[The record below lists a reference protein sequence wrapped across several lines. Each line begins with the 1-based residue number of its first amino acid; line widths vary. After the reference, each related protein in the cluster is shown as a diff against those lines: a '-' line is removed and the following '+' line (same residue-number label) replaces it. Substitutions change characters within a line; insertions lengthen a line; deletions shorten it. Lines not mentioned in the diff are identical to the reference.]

1 MVDVIKVD
9 GLSQFVRNLK
19 KIDKDLPKAVR
30 KSFNA
35 AADLLLADIKPLVPV
50 RSGAAVNTVRST
62 STQTAA
68 RVSGGGKRAP
78 YYPWL
83 DFGGKVGRK
92 KSTVRPFIKTG
103 RYIYGAYYRDRDT
116 GKFEQVMVENLLDV
130 VRSAGIEVGE

>member
-19 KIDKDLPKAVR
+19 AINKDLPKAVR

-35 AADLLLADIKPLVPV
+35 AADLLVADIKPLVPV
-50 RSGAAVNTVRST
+50 RSGAAARTVRST

-68 RVSGGGKRAP
+68 RVSGGGARAP

-92 KSTVRPFIKTG
+92 KSVIRPFYKDG
-103 RYIYGAYYRDRDT
+103 RYIYGTYFRDRDT

-130 VRSAGIEVGE
+130 ARSAGIEVDE